1 MRWSICVLSAA
12 ICVVICSGCSSPET
26 ETLKAEVQQLQDRL
40 EQLEARLAEVAA
52 ENDQLQS
59 DLDSARQE
67 LADVEQIKHGYEA
80 ARAKVKENMSQ
91 LGALLGN
98 TESPLPA
105 FEDLKNSDWASNLMP
120 GGGQL
125 PADLKS
131 LENKLKGLLGGQGNG
146 AGLTEPPMDANE
158 R

>member
-1 MRWSICVLSAA
+1 MRRSICVLSAA
-12 ICVVICSGCSSPET
+12 LCVVICSGCNSPEA
-26 ETLKAEVQQLQDRL
+26 EILKAEVQQLQETA
-40 EQLEARLAEVAA
+40 EQLEARLAKVTA
-52 ENDQLQS
+52 ENDQLRS
-59 DLDSARQE
+59 DLGSARQE
-67 LADVEQIKHGYEA
+67 LADVEQIKQGYEA

-105 FEDLKNSDWASNLMP
+105 FEDLKSSDWAGNLMP
-120 GGGQL
+120 GGQL
-125 PADLKS
+125 PADLKN
-131 LENKLKGLLGGQGNG
+131 LQDELKGLLGGQGTG